1 MKISK
6 NLSDELSLKFG
17 FDSAL
22 FLGEKN
28 WNFLWEFLVFK
39 MKISNLINYLVDM
52 WSGVKLP
59 LYSRWPK

>member
-1 MKISK
+1 MAFGFAQNIMFWMKISK

-28 WNFLWEFLVFK
+28 
-39 MKISNLINYLVDM
+39 
-52 WSGVKLP
+52 
-59 LYSRWPK
+59 